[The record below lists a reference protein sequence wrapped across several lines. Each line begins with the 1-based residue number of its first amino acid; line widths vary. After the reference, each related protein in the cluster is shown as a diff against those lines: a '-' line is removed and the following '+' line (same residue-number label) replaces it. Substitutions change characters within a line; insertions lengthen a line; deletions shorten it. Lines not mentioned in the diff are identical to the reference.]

1 MGAPTFP
8 SAPRRTASLL
18 ARATTLATLVL
29 RMPAPVLHC
38 SRTLVPAP
46 TFPSAPRRTA
56 SLLARAT
63 TLATLVLRMPAPV
76 LHCSRT
82 LVPAPVA
89 DLDYVPGSCSDPT
102 ATYVAPVPATC
113 SDGSITTEADC
124 VAVGTCNDIGG

>member
-1 MGAPTFP
+1 MGLHCSRTLVPAPTFP
-8 SAPRRTASLL
+8 SASRRTASLL
-18 ARATTLATLVL
+18 ARATTLATLVP

-63 TLATLVLRMPAPV
+63 TLATLVLQMPAPV

-82 LVPAPVA
+82 LDRACHLRARLRRAP
-89 DLDYVPGSCSDPT
+89 
-102 ATYVAPVPATC
+102 
-113 SDGSITTEADC
+113 I
-124 VAVGTCNDIGG
+124 

>member
-1 MGAPTFP
+1 MGTFP

-29 RMPAPVLHC
+29 RMPAPVLRC

-82 LVPAPVA
+82 LDRACHLRARLRRAPIA
-89 DLDYVPGSCSDPT
+89 LLTWMDMTQDAFTHLLLLWLTWTMSQ
-102 ATYVAPVPATC
+102 
-113 SDGSITTEADC
+113 
-124 VAVGTCNDIGG
+124 